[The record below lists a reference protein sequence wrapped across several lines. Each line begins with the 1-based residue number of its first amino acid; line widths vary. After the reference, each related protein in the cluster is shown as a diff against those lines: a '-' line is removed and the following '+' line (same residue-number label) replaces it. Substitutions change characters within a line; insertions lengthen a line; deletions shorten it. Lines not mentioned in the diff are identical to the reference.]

1 MGLSLA
7 VSIYG
12 GFSATMAAQSETL
25 DSVVAS
31 VDNIA
36 ITRSDVEN
44 AYRFELFLNSKV
56 SETSPDRATMELV
69 RDRQINQLLLLRE
82 ADVEGIPAADP
93 PHTAAEELA
102 AIRRKFGSEES
113 FQSALRSLGLSE
125 QNVIERLHDRQRIL
139 RLIDQRLRPSAQVE
153 PADIKTYYQ
162 KTFVPE
168 LTRRGTVP
176 APPLAEV
183 EGQIREILTQKK
195 IDQLLTSW
203 LENLKRSHRVTVQP
217 F

>member
-1 MGLSLA
+1 MGLSMAFALF
-7 VSIYG
+7 G
-12 GFSATMAAQSETL
+12 GFSKSMPAQSETL
-25 DSVVAS
+25 DRVVAS

-56 SETSPDRATMELV
+56 AETPPDRATLELV

-82 ADVEGIPAADP
+82 ADAEGIPATDSP
-93 PHTAAEELA
+93 DTAAEELA
-102 AIRRKFGSEES
+102 AIRKKFGSEEA

-125 QNVIERLHDRQRIL
+125 QKVIDRLRDRQRIL

-153 PADIKTYYQ
+153 PADIEAYYQ

-168 LTRRGTVP
+168 LARRGTVP
-176 APPLAEV
+176 APPLSEV
-183 EGQIREILTQKK
+183 ESQIREIITQKQ

-203 LENLKRSHRVTVQP
+203 LENLKRSHRVSVQP

>member
-7 VSIYG
+7 VAIYG
-12 GFSATMAAQSETL
+12 GFSATMAAQSENL
-25 DSVVAS
+25 DRVVAS

-56 SETSPDRATMELV
+56 AETSPDRATLELV

-82 ADVEGIPAADP
+82 ADAEGIPAADS

-102 AIRRKFGSEES
+102 AIRKTFGSEKA
-113 FQSALRSLGLSE
+113 FQSALQSLGLSDQE
-125 QNVIERLHDRQRIL
+125 VIDRIRDRQRIL
-139 RLIDQRLRPSAQVE
+139 RLIDQRLRPSAQVG
-153 PADIKTYYQ
+153 PADIMTYYQ

-168 LTRRGTVP
+168 LTRRGTVS
-176 APPLAEV
+176 APPLSEV
-183 EGQIREILTQKK
+183 ESQIREILTQKK
-195 IDQLLTSW
+195 INQLLTSW